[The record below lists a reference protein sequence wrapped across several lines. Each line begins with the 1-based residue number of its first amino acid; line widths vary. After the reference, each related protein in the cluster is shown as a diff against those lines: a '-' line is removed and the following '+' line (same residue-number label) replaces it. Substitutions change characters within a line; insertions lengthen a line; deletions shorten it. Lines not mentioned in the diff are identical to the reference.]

1 MRSISCFTTM
11 LAVLLLSL
19 SQVVDVAMG
28 FQQLKHGSAIKSSS
42 RLYAENKKE
51 APQYQKCDAILQKAE
66 LVGKGNYLLHV
77 DYSAQKYNNNDFD
90 YQPGHVLA
98 LEIQPR
104 EFSEVEKD
112 ASSPSP
118 QYTTMNEK
126 TVKDL
131 KMNDGWLRGPYTVS
145 RATPDG
151 FQILIKEV
159 GYKSHIF
166 ATSSQG
172 TPLKFGG
179 KFKVPIV
186 EGIMNNIELEGYPK
200 TDRVVLIS
208 TGVGIGPCVGAIE
221 LLVKETSS
229 YKGKID
235 LFGCFRN
242 VEDIA
247 LSKDIDQLLA
257 SSSSKQFTWTPIIS
271 SDTGRIS
278 SHEEQLIKYL
288 QSDDDESCSIR
299 STHYHLIGNGQM
311 VNEWKAGLDKVG
323 VPKERVTVEAY
334 FNTFSESDQNAI
346 DNIASAVKKVA
357 ATSSISQPVQS

>member
-1 MRSISCFTTM
+1 MSICYFTMM

-19 SQVVDVAMG
+19 SEVVDVAMG
-28 FQQLKHGSAIKSSS
+28 FQQLKNGPTIKIRS

-51 APQYQKCDAILQKAE
+51 APQYRKCDAILQKAE
-66 LVGKGNYLLHV
+66 LVGKGNYILHV
-77 DYSAQKYNNNDFD
+77 DYSAPIYNNDFD

-104 EFSEVEKD
+104 EFSEEEKD
-112 ASSPSP
+112 DSSSSS

-126 TVKDL
+126 TMKDL
-131 KMNDGWLRGPYTVS
+131 KMNDGWLRGPYTIS

-186 EGIMNNIELEGYPK
+186 EGIMSNIELEGYPK

-221 LLVKETSS
+221 LLSSKETSS

-235 LFGCFRN
+235 LFGCFRH

-271 SDTGRIS
+271 GDTGRIS
-278 SHEEQLIKYL
+278 ANEDQLIKYL
-288 QSDDDESCSIR
+288 QSDDESCSIR

-311 VNEWKAGLDKVG
+311 VNEWKTGLEKAG
-323 VPKERVTVEAY
+323 VPKERVTIEAY

-346 DNIASAVKKVA
+346 DNIASAVKKIAVA
-357 ATSSISQPVQS
+357 SSISQPVQS